1 MTRKPVEESIGRRD
15 DQAIVRPGAVLAIR
29 FAHKF
34 AGVIGFQILHHGNS
48 AGSFDVLL
56 GNTAQFPPCGLSTA
70 PAAAARHL
78 LLVFSHGGDLRF
90 CMKKA
95 PFLQNR

>member
-56 GNTAQFPPCGLSTA
+56 GNTAQFPPYGLNIASSTKSA
-70 PAAAARHL
+70 IGATAVTMLNSEISPISIATSI
-78 LLVFSHGGDLRF
+78 F
-90 CMKKA
+90 
-95 PFLQNR
+95 